1 MVFGLARYRMPSVL
15 NEGVLSYFTNLIAGP
30 SFKVQLAL
38 FLKAKKEALSLTQE
52 LLSEWIF
59 DGAMTATVRP
69 GERVAIA
76 SHSSA
81 SLRRAK
87 TAFSLPVLKPFSR
100 MY

>member
-1 MVFGLARYRMPSVL
+1 M
-15 NEGVLSYFTNLIAGP
+15 
-30 SFKVQLAL
+30 AL
-38 FLKAKKEALSLTQE
+38 FLKAKKEALSLSLTQE

>member
-1 MVFGLARYRMPSVL
+1 MKGSFHILQISSPDQVFRSSWLYFSRRRRR
-15 NEGVLSYFTNLIAGP
+15 LS
-30 SFKVQLAL
+30 
-38 FLKAKKEALSLTQE
+38 LSLTQE

-100 MY
+100 MC